1 MATIVKRTADEELAL
16 RRRKR
21 SIALGLVLGAL
32 VVLFYALTIVKM
44 GSQVGGG
51 S

>member
-1 MATIVKRTADEELAL
+1 MATLVKRTADEELAL
-16 RRRKR
+16 RRRRR
-21 SIALGLVLGAL
+21 SIALGRVLGAL
-32 VVLFYALTIVKM
+32 AVRVYALTLVTM